1 MFFVENDL
9 NVDLAAFITQNLPV
23 INPFHI
29 KIKPPT
35 AVACRWGV
43 SN

>member
-1 MFFVENDL
+1 MFFVEKDL
-9 NVDLAAFITQNLPV
+9 NIELAAFITQNLPAF
-23 INPFHI
+23 NPFHI

-35 AVACRWGV
+35 AVANRWGV